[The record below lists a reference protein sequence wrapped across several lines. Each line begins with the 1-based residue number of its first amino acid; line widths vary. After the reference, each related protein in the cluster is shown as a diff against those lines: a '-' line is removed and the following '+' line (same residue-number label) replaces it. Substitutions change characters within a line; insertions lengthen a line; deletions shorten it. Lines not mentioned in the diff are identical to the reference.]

1 VTRARTRPPT
11 LRSIAAL
18 AVLVG
23 VAALAAGT
31 LVACGGDDDGAEVAP
46 TDTEVP
52 MTDPSTGKPL
62 PPDRLP
68 GTDPSS
74 TDPPSTDPPTTGTPA
89 TEPPANV
96 TIPSRAQARVD
107 AAVADLAARLS
118 VEASDIAVVD
128 YRDVT
133 WADGSLGCPE
143 PDMSYIQRLTP
154 GTLLVLGAP
163 NGVTF
168 EYHGGPS
175 GDLSYCASP
184 RPPVAGQGAD

>member
-18 AVLVG
+18 AVLAG
-23 VAALAAGT
+23 LAAGT
-31 LVACGGDDDGAEVAP
+31 LAACGGDDEADDGAEVAP

-74 TDPPSTDPPTTGTPA
+74 TDPPTTGTPG
-89 TEPPANV
+89 TEPAANV

-118 VEASDIAVVD
+118 VEASAITIVD

-154 GTLLVLGAP
+154 GTLLVLRAP